1 MINGGLDQGERAGA
15 DAGDLVQDVLMPLAP
30 EGLSSVTLTDGSS
43 AVEKAIFAAMRE
55 RGSDTRFSVMG
66 FNGANHGNSLAL
78 TQFAHPNMSLQLGW
92 PSIKYPESVAQESQ
106 ILDEVRSTLKAKR
119 EASEPVAA
127 ILIEPTNAQS
137 GHSAS
142 AGFIREL

>member
-1 MINGGLDQGERAGA
+1 MHQSKGNHVFDCDGNILLDLCGTETLPLGHNADVFTSNVWKKSHIDSAVINGGLDQGERAGA

-55 RGSDTRFSVMG
+55 RGSDARFSVMG

-78 TQFAHPNMSLQLGW
+78 TQFAHPNMSL
-92 PSIKYPESVAQESQ
+92 
-106 ILDEVRSTLKAKR
+106 
-119 EASEPVAA
+119 
-127 ILIEPTNAQS
+127 
-137 GHSAS
+137 
-142 AGFIREL
+142 